1 MIVGKVA
8 LLDVRRSIGY
18 IFSPINR
25 VRRFKKDVKFE
36 SVQDSCDRL
45 PCVIASSLKPLSSC
59 HKQCN
64 HILAWCACW
73 KYVSWEKPFCYTF
86 YNIQHSFFFLLIM
99 HICYKEATQT
109 YTMFPWCAITIYVHS
124 LIGLIEGMGISSTA
138 VDGDVGFIH
147 WCSVRQLA
155 RSRY

>member
-1 MIVGKVA
+1 MQYGEVWSLVSPWCGVVGKVA

-36 SVQDSCDRL
+36 LVQDSCDRL

-64 HILAWCACW
+64 RILA
-73 KYVSWEKPFCYTF
+73 
-86 YNIQHSFFFLLIM
+86 
-99 HICYKEATQT
+99 
-109 YTMFPWCAITIYVHS
+109 
-124 LIGLIEGMGISSTA
+124 
-138 VDGDVGFIH
+138 
-147 WCSVRQLA
+147 
-155 RSRY
+155 

>member
-1 MIVGKVA
+1 MVFNQEPVSMNISGQSR

-25 VRRFKKDVKFE
+25 VSQFKKDVKFE
-36 SVQDSCDRL
+36 LVQDSCDRL

-86 YNIQHSFFFLLIM
+86 YNVHHSFFFYLFCIFVSRRPLRLTQ
-99 HICYKEATQT
+99 CYLGVRSP
-109 YTMFPWCAITIYVHS
+109 YMNH
-124 LIGLIEGMGISSTA
+124 
-138 VDGDVGFIH
+138 H
-147 WCSVRQLA
+147 W
-155 RSRY
+155 

>member
-1 MIVGKVA
+1 MILMWLYGVSLLVLCQYQWLHQGGSGIVGKVA

-64 HILAWCACW
+64 HILA
-73 KYVSWEKPFCYTF
+73 
-86 YNIQHSFFFLLIM
+86 
-99 HICYKEATQT
+99 
-109 YTMFPWCAITIYVHS
+109 
-124 LIGLIEGMGISSTA
+124 
-138 VDGDVGFIH
+138 
-147 WCSVRQLA
+147 
-155 RSRY
+155 